1 LIVAELLYK
10 TTIKF
15 RKDQIKNK
23 LLNNIPSTQMSTKK
37 EIFKK
42 LRILITQKFKD
53 PKEAFDFFDK
63 NSDGYLSKKELK
75 KLVKESKVNGFL
87 SGIVA
92 SKMIEGL
99 DQNKDK
105 KFNWQEFK
113 KAVDDLVAQGVKESA

>member
-1 LIVAELLYK
+1 
-10 TTIKF
+10 
-15 RKDQIKNK
+15 
-23 LLNNIPSTQMSTKK
+23 MSTKK